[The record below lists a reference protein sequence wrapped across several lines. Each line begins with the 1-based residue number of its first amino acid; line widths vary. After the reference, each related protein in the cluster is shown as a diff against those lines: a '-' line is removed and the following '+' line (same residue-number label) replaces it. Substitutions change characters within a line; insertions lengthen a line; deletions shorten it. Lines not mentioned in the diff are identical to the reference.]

1 MNSDISSMLIDKA
14 DKARRFAYAPYSDF
28 RVGAALLCTNGQ
40 VYTGCNIENASFS
53 ATICAERVAL
63 ATAINDGAQDFAKI
77 AIVAEKVA
85 CPPCG
90 VCAQV
95 LSEFVDPECFSVI
108 WKDINGIREVKF
120 ADILPFA
127 FSAKHLKSK

>member
-1 MNSDISSMLIDKA
+1 MNDIAVMLIDKA
-14 DKARRFAYAPYSDF
+14 SKARLYAYAPYSNF

-53 ATICAERVAL
+53 AAICAERVAL
-63 ATAINDGAQDFAKI
+63 ATAISNGEQDFAKI
-77 AIVAEKVA
+77 AIVAEGAA

-95 LSEFVDPECFSVI
+95 LSEFVDPERFSVI
-108 WKDINGIREVKF
+108 WQDAGGIKEVKF

-127 FSAKHLKSK
+127 FSAKHLKSD